1 MTIIT
6 LKMTVNDI
14 NLTQN
19 TAERSFVH
27 EFAENGLSLYTGL
40 DRESDENSAVHCEV
54 PSRIIQFYFCLEG
67 QLGFNFSPHYQKQ
80 LQSSQYFFM
89 YNPQKE
95 LVFDLIP
102 DHNAKWVAA
111 YTTVDKLHSL
121 FVDEAEVLTF
131 LNGENAAKPLYD
143 ERECSASVKW
153 ALESLFTSE
162 LSAASRKIFAKGKLL
177 EVLALHFDRRSEDIE
192 ACPFLRD
199 EKTRT
204 QIKSAKNVLI
214 ERMTQPPSISELALE
229 IGISEYKLKSGFKE
243 MYGNTVGGF
252 ILDYK
257 MNSAKSMLDSRNYQ
271 VSEVAYA
278 LGYGNPSHFITA
290 FKKKYQI
297 TPKKYLQQL

>member
-1 MTIIT
+1 
-6 LKMTVNDI
+6 MTVNDI

-19 TAERSFVH
+19 TAERSFAR
-27 EFAENGLSLYTGL
+27 EFAENGLSLYTGF
-40 DRESDENSAVHCEV
+40 DQASENTLAVKCEV

-80 LQSSQYFFM
+80 LQSGQYFFM
-89 YNPQKE
+89 YNPQQE

-102 DHNAKWVAA
+102 DLSAKWVAA
-111 YTTVDKLHSL
+111 YTSVEKLHKL

-143 ERECSASVKW
+143 ERECSSSVKW

-162 LSAASRKIFAKGKLL
+162 LRAASRKIFAKGKLL

-204 QIKSAKNVLI
+204 QIKSAKNILI
-214 ERMTQPPSISELALE
+214 ERITQPPSIAELALE

-252 ILDYK
+252 VLDYK
-257 MNSAKSMLDSRNYQ
+257 MNSAKAMLDSRNYQ

-278 LGYGNPSHFITA
+278 LGYGHVGS
-290 FKKKYQI
+290 K
-297 TPKKYLQQL
+297 L

>member
-1 MTIIT
+1 
-6 LKMTVNDI
+6 
-14 NLTQN
+14 
-19 TAERSFVH
+19 
-27 EFAENGLSLYTGL
+27 
-40 DRESDENSAVHCEV
+40 
-54 PSRIIQFYFCLEG
+54 
-67 QLGFNFSPHYQKQ
+67 
-80 LQSSQYFFM
+80 M
-89 YNPQKE
+89 YNPQKD

-102 DHNAKWVAA
+102 NKVAKWVAA
-111 YTTVDKLHSL
+111 YTTVDKLHTL
-121 FVDEAEVLTF
+121 FVDESDVLTF

-143 ERECSASVKW
+143 ERECSSSVKW

-177 EVLALHFDRRSEDIE
+177 EVLALHFDRRSEDTE

-214 ERMTQPPSISELALE
+214 ERITQPPSIAELALDV
-229 IGISEYKLKSGFKE
+229 GISEYKLKSGFKE

-257 MNSAKSMLDSRNYQ
+257 MNTAKSMLDSRNYQ

>member
-1 MTIIT
+1 MTI
-6 LKMTVNDI
+6 NDI
-14 NLTQN
+14 NLAQN
-19 TAERSFVH
+19 TAERSFVY

-40 DRESDENSAVHCEV
+40 DQESNEVRAVQCEV

-80 LQSSQYFFM
+80 LQSGHYFFM
-89 YNPQKE
+89 YNPQKK
-95 LVFDLIP
+95 LIFDMIP
-102 DHNAKWVAA
+102 DLGSKWVAA

-131 LNGENAAKPLYD
+131 LNGENAAKLLYN
-143 ERECSASVKW
+143 EREYSAAVKW
-153 ALESLFTSE
+153 ALESLFTND

-177 EVLALHFDRRSEDIE
+177 EVLALHFNRRPEDME

-204 QIKSAKNVLI
+204 QIKSAKNELI
-214 ERMTQPPSISELALE
+214 KRMTQPPSIAKLALE

-252 ILDYK
+252 VLDYK
-257 MNSAKSMLDSRNYQ
+257 MNSAKALLDSRNYQ
-271 VSEVAYA
+271 VS
-278 LGYGNPSHFITA
+278 
-290 FKKKYQI
+290 
-297 TPKKYLQQL
+297 

>member
-1 MTIIT
+1 MTI
-6 LKMTVNDI
+6 NDI

-19 TAERSFVH
+19 TGKRSFVH
-27 EFAENGLSLYTGL
+27 EFAENGLSLYTGY
-40 DRESDENSAVHCEV
+40 DQQSDEVSMVHSEV
-54 PSRIIQFYFCLEG
+54 PSRIIQFYFCLDG
-67 QLGFNFSPHYQKQ
+67 QLEFNFGPHYQKQ
-80 LQSSQYFFM
+80 LQSGHYFFM

-102 DHNAKWVAA
+102 EVGTKWTAA
-111 YTTVDKLHSL
+111 YTTVEKLHSL
-121 FVDEAEVLTF
+121 FVNEAEVLTF

-143 ERECSASVKW
+143 EREYSSTVKW

-177 EVLALHFDRRSEDIE
+177 EVLALHFDRRSEDTV

-199 EKTRT
+199 ENTRT
-204 QIKSAKNVLI
+204 QIKLAKNVLI
-214 ERMTQPPSISELALE
+214 DRMTQPPNISDLARE

-252 ILDYK
+252 VLDYK
-257 MNSAKSMLDSRNYQ
+257 MNYAKAMLDSRSYQ

>member
-1 MTIIT
+1 MTAIIFKMTI
-6 LKMTVNDI
+6 NDI
-14 NLTQN
+14 NLAQN
-19 TAERSFVH
+19 TAERSFVY

-40 DRESDENSAVHCEV
+40 DQESNEVRAVQCEV

-67 QLGFNFSPHYQKQ
+67 QLTFNFSPHYQKQ
-80 LQSSQYFFM
+80 LQSGYYFFM

-95 LVFDLIP
+95 LIFDMIP
-102 DHNAKWVAA
+102 DLGSKWVAA

-131 LNGENAAKPLYD
+131 LNGENAAKLLYN
-143 ERECSASVKW
+143 EREYSAAVKW
-153 ALESLFTSE
+153 ALESLFTND

-177 EVLALHFDRRSEDIE
+177 EVLALHFNRRPEDME

-204 QIKSAKNVLI
+204 QIKLAKNELI
-214 ERMTQPPSISELALE
+214 ERMTQPPSIAELALE

-257 MNSAKSMLDSRNYQ
+257 MNSAKALLDSRNYQ

>member
-1 MTIIT
+1 MTI
-6 LKMTVNDI
+6 NDI

-19 TAERSFVH
+19 TGKRSFVH
-27 EFAENGLSLYTGL
+27 EFAENGLSLYTGY
-40 DRESDENSAVHCEV
+40 DQQSDEVSMVHSEV
-54 PSRIIQFYFCLEG
+54 PSRIIQFYFCLDG
-67 QLGFNFSPHYQKQ
+67 QLEFNFGPHYQKQ
-80 LQSSQYFFM
+80 LQSGHYFFM

-102 DHNAKWVAA
+102 EVGTKWTAA
-111 YTTVDKLHSL
+111 YTTVEKLPSL
-121 FVDEAEVLTF
+121 FVNEAEVLTF

-143 ERECSASVKW
+143 EREYSSTVKW

-177 EVLALHFDRRSEDIE
+177 EVLALHFDRRSEDTE

-199 EKTRT
+199 ENTRT
-204 QIKSAKNVLI
+204 QIKLAKNVLI
-214 ERMTQPPSISELALE
+214 DRMTQPPNISDLARE

-252 ILDYK
+252 VLDYK
-257 MNSAKSMLDSRNYQ
+257 MNYAKAMLDSRSYQ

>member
-1 MTIIT
+1 MT
-6 LKMTVNDI
+6 LNDI

-19 TAERSFVH
+19 TAERSFAH
-27 EFAENGLSLYTGL
+27 EFTENGLSLYTGF
-40 DRESDENSAVHCEV
+40 DQATENTLAVKCEV

-80 LQSSQYFFM
+80 LQAGQYFFM

-95 LVFDLIP
+95 LAFDLTA
-102 DHNAKWVAA
+102 DLGTKWVAA
-111 YTTVDKLHSL
+111 YTTVDKLHAL

-143 ERECSASVKW
+143 ERECSSSVKW

-204 QIKSAKNVLI
+204 QIKSAKNIII
-214 ERMTQPPSISELALE
+214 ERMTQPPSIAELALE

-252 ILDYK
+252 VLDYK
-257 MNSAKSMLDSRNYQ
+257 MNSAKAMLDSRKYQ

>member
-1 MTIIT
+1 
-6 LKMTVNDI
+6 MTVNDV
-14 NLTQN
+14 NLIQN
-19 TAERSFVH
+19 TGERGYRH
-27 EFAENGLSLYTGL
+27 EFAENGLSLYTGF
-40 DRESDENSAVHCEV
+40 DPGSEGSHAVKCEV

-67 QLGFNFSPHYQKQ
+67 HLGFNFSPHYHKQ
-80 LQSSQYFFM
+80 LKSGQYFFM
-89 YNPQKE
+89 YNPQKD

-102 DHNAKWVAA
+102 DTGAKWLAA
-111 YTTVDKLHSL
+111 YTTVDKLHTL

-143 ERECSASVKW
+143 ERECSSSVKW
-153 ALESLFTSE
+153 ALESLFTSD

-177 EVLALHFDRRSEDIE
+177 EVLALHFDRRSEDTE

-204 QIKSAKNVLI
+204 RIKTAKNVLI
-214 ERMTQPPSISELALE
+214 ERMTQPPSIAELALDV
-229 IGISEYKLKSGFKE
+229 GISEYKLKSGFKE

-257 MNSAKSMLDSRNYQ
+257 MNSAKAMLDSRNYQ
-271 VSEVAYA
+271 VSEVAYE

>member
-1 MTIIT
+1 
-6 LKMTVNDI
+6 MTVNDI
-14 NLTQN
+14 NLIQN

-27 EFAENGLSLYTGL
+27 EFAENGLSLYTGF
-40 DRESDENSAVHCEV
+40 ESKSEDLHAVKCEV

-67 QLGFNFSPHYQKQ
+67 HLEFNFSPYYQKQ
-80 LQSSQYFFM
+80 LQSGQYFFM
-89 YNPQKE
+89 YNPQKD

-102 DHNAKWVAA
+102 NKVAKWVAA
-111 YTTVDKLHSL
+111 YTTVDKLHTL
-121 FVDEAEVLTF
+121 FVDESDVLTF

-143 ERECSASVKW
+143 ERECSSSVKW

-177 EVLALHFDRRSEDIE
+177 EVLALHFDRRSEDTE

-214 ERMTQPPSISELALE
+214 ERITQPPSIAELALDV
-229 IGISEYKLKSGFKE
+229 GISEYKLKSGFKE

-257 MNSAKSMLDSRNYQ
+257 MNTAKSMLDSRNYQ

>member
-1 MTIIT
+1 MTI
-6 LKMTVNDI
+6 NDI

-19 TAERSFVH
+19 TGKRSFVH
-27 EFAENGLSLYTGL
+27 EFAENGLSLYTGY
-40 DRESDENSAVHCEV
+40 DQQSDEVSMVHSEV
-54 PSRIIQFYFCLEG
+54 PSRIIQFYFCLDG
-67 QLGFNFSPHYQKQ
+67 QLEFNFGPHYQKQ
-80 LQSSQYFFM
+80 LQSGHYFFM

-102 DHNAKWVAA
+102 EVGTKWTAA
-111 YTTVDKLHSL
+111 YTTVEKLHSL
-121 FVDEAEVLTF
+121 FVNEAEVLTF

-143 ERECSASVKW
+143 EREYSSTVKW

-177 EVLALHFDRRSEDIE
+177 EVLALHFDRRSEDTE

-199 EKTRT
+199 ENTRT
-204 QIKSAKNVLI
+204 QIKLAKNVLI
-214 ERMTQPPSISELALE
+214 DRMTQPPNISDLARE
-229 IGISEYKLKSGFKE
+229 SGISEYKLKSGFKE

-252 ILDYK
+252 VLDYK
-257 MNSAKSMLDSRNYQ
+257 MNYAKAMLDSRSYQ